1 MVRAAREWVS
11 FDDPEEDGRR
21 WQIDVTFLLSR
32 WRCIFGDGC
41 QGVLEERAPEL
52 ILGCCSYGAHFTDK
66 KDRDAV
72 VKMARALGD
81 DEWQFAKIGR
91 KKGIYAKVGK
101 NDDGSPDWRTRLVKD
116 ACIFLN
122 RVGFGAGPGCALH
135 QHAMRTGEHHS
146 DWKPEVCWQLPLRRV
161 DDEQEDGSV
170 ISTLTEFGREGW
182 GEGGEDFAWWCTEAP
197 EAFTASEPVYL
208 GLDVELR
215 KMLGKKLHRSV
226 VEYLEARLAAP
237 GFSPVAHPAA
247 VPVKITKKSRAK
259 LGSPD

>member
-1 MVRAAREWVS
+1 MGELRR
-11 FDDPEEDGRR
+11 PEEDGRR

-122 RVGFGAGPGCALH
+122 RVG
-135 QHAMRTGEHHS
+135 
-146 DWKPEVCWQLPLRRV
+146 LRR
-161 DDEQEDGSV
+161 
-170 ISTLTEFGREGW
+170 R
-182 GEGGEDFAWWCTEAP
+182 
-197 EAFTASEPVYL
+197 
-208 GLDVELR
+208 
-215 KMLGKKLHRSV
+215 
-226 VEYLEARLAAP
+226 
-237 GFSPVAHPAA
+237 
-247 VPVKITKKSRAK
+247 SRAARCTSTRCAPASTTAT
-259 LGSPD
+259 GSPRCAGSSRSAGSTTSRRTAR